1 MRELSLPAFGAGA
14 LLAPGVYDAL
24 SALLAEQAGAK
35 ACYVSGA
42 AVSYTQLGR
51 PDLGFVDL
59 GRIAD
64 VTARIADRVS
74 IPIIADADTGFG
86 NAVNV
91 RHAVRALESAGAS
104 AIQIED
110 QAMPKRCGHLAGK
123 SLVSRSEMVGK
134 IAAALDARRSAKTQI
149 IARTDAVAVE
159 GFDAALERA
168 GRYHEAGADIL
179 FIEAMRS
186 ENEMRAAAARF
197 SRIAPMMA
205 NMVEGGRTPMRTTG
219 ELAALGFRLVIMPGA
234 LARAFA
240 FMAREFLAGAVRDGG
255 SGAFASRMLT
265 FDEINQAIGLPELL
279 EAGARYDASQVKAA
293 E

>member
-1 MRELSLPAFGAGA
+1 MRALKLPAAGARA

-24 SALLAEQAGAK
+24 SAAIAEEAGAE

-42 AVSYTQLGR
+42 AVSYTQLAR

-64 VTARIADRVS
+64 VTARIAGRVE
-74 IPIIADADTGFG
+74 IPIIVDADTGFG

-91 RHAVRALESAGAS
+91 RHAVQTLESAGAS

-123 SLVSRSEMVGK
+123 ALIPAEEMVGK
-134 IAAALDARRSAKTQI
+134 VEAALDARRSDRTLI

-159 GFDAALERA
+159 GLDAAFDRA
-168 GRYHEAGADIL
+168 ARYLDAGADIL
-179 FIEAMRS
+179 FIEALRS
-186 ENEMRAAAARF
+186 EKEMRAAAGRF
-197 SRIAPMMA
+197 SRAAPLMA
-205 NMVEGGRTPMRTTG
+205 NMVEGGRTPLRSADQLG
-219 ELAALGFRLVIMPGA
+219 ALGFRIVIMPGA

-240 FMAREFLAGAVRDGG
+240 FMAREFLSAAIRDGG
-255 SGAFASRMLT
+255 SAAYASRMLT
-265 FDEINQAIGLPELL
+265 FDEINRLLGLPELL
-279 EAGARYDASQVKAA
+279 ESGVRYDRVKAA